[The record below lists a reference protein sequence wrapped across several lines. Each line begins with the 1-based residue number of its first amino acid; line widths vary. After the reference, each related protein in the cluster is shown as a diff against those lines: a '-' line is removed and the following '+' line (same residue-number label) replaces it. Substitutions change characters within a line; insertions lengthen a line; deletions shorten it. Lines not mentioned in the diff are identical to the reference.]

1 MGEQVENLSLRLL
14 ATLAQND
21 SFELRSFF
29 FSILLLFIFS
39 IYLIQ
44 PALVCSAYS
53 NTFLKRRLFVMVEI
67 PLLFRSGDVSND
79 RLFNT

>member
-21 SFELRSFF
+21 SFELWSFF

-44 PALVCSAYS
+44 PAISLQC
-53 NTFLKRRLFVMVEI
+53 
-67 PLLFRSGDVSND
+67 LL
-79 RLFNT
+79 